1 MVSKINQKR
10 IQILNTQAI
19 RNDKPVVYWMNRDC
33 RVQDNWALLYA
44 AEQARE
50 RKVPL
55 LVVYNLIRGYLGGGN
70 RQWDFKVKG
79 LVEIQKNLAELN
91 IPFYVLIDE
100 YETGSKNKGAIGSK
114 DIASKNVDSS
124 SASLITFFG
133 KYDVG
138 QIITDFSPVKSM
150 RQWTEYVAKTAEVQ
164 VAQVD
169 AHNIVPV
176 WVASPKR
183 EFGAYTIRPKIH
195 KLLPEFLTP
204 FPSLHAYEHNQAF
217 KTEIKKC
224 ADVLDDICS
233 QNISSSNHHAAK
245 FRETH
250 SAPVD
255 WITPG
260 ESAAGLALKH
270 FIKSVLPKYN
280 LRNDPNANAQSGLS
294 PYLHYGHMSAQR
306 VAFEVWKDSEV
317 KDIQHLMHEFKNAA
331 GNNTAE
337 NSHTKRGH
345 ADTEESEHS
354 HSAFLEELVVRRE
367 LADNFCWYAKDY
379 DKTTCFPDWSQK
391 NLQKTA
397 GDKREYIYDLEEF
410 EEAKTHD
417 ELWNAAQMEMV
428 ITGKMHGYMRMY
440 WAKKILEWTPNV
452 QTAMNIAI
460 ELNDV
465 YELDGRD
472 PNGYA
477 GIAWSLGGVH
487 DRAWF
492 SRPVFGQV
500 RYMNAKG
507 CKSKFDVDAYIEK
520 WLTKGKGTLVQS

>member
-10 IQILNTQAI
+10 IQVLNSQAVS
-19 RNDKPVVYWMNRDC
+19 NDKPVVYWMNRDC
-33 RVQDNWALLYA
+33 RVHDNWALLYA
-44 AEQARE
+44 VEQAKS

-55 LVVYNLIRGYLGGGN
+55 FVVYNLVRSYLGGGS

-79 LVEIQKNLAELN
+79 LQEVEEHLEKLN
-91 IPFYVLIDE
+91 IPFVVL
-100 YETGSKNKGAIGSK
+100 
-114 DIASKNVDSS
+114 VDDTLESS
-124 SASLITFFG
+124 LESLFALFE
-133 KYDVG
+133 KSDVG
-138 QIITDFSPVKSM
+138 QIVTDFSPVRAM
-150 RQWTEYVAKTAEVQ
+150 RKWTESVAKQSEVQ
-164 VAQVD
+164 VVQVD

-176 WVASPKR
+176 WSASPKR
-183 EFGAYTIRPKIH
+183 EFGAYTLRPKLY
-195 KLLPEFLTP
+195 KLLEEFLTP
-204 FPSLHAYEHNQAF
+204 FPSISEFEKYPHSKYPHIFEIPDWKKKINLKHTSSEHLHFRKEHN
-217 KTEIKKC
+217 
-224 ADVLDDICS
+224 V
-233 QNISSSNHHAAK
+233 
-245 FRETH
+245 
-250 SAPVD
+250 PVS

-260 ESAAGLALKH
+260 ETAASVALKH
-270 FIKSVLPKYN
+270 FIKNTLPKYH
-280 LRNDPNANAQSGLS
+280 LRNDPNADAQSGLS
-294 PYLHYGHMSAQR
+294 PYLHYGHISAQR
-306 VAFEVWKDSEV
+306 VAIEVWKDSGV
-317 KDIQHLMHEFKNAA
+317 KNIQDLMHEFKNAA
-331 GNNTAE
+331 GNTE
-337 NSHTKRGH
+337 KGH
-345 ADTEESEHS
+345 GPAKDKEHIQN
-354 HSAFLEELVVRRE
+354 HSAFLEELVVRCE

-379 DKTTCFPDWSQK
+379 DKTTCFPDWAQK

-428 ITGKMHGYMRMY
+428 STGKMHGYMRMY

-452 QTAMNIAI
+452 QTAMDTAI

-492 SRPVFGQV
+492 GRPVFGQV

-507 CKSKFDVDAYIEK
+507 CKSKFDTDAYIEK
-520 WLTKGKGTLVQS
+520 WLGGASKNLF

>member
-1 MVSKINQKR
+1 MVSNINQKR

-33 RVQDNWALLYA
+33 RIQDNWALLYA
-44 AEQARE
+44 VEQAKE

-55 LVVYNLIRGYLGGGN
+55 FVVYNLVRGYLGGGS

-79 LVEIQKNLAELN
+79 LVEIQKNLAEIN
-91 IPFYVLIDE
+91 IPFYVLVDE
-100 YETGSKNKGAIGSK
+100 YEAGPKNKGT
-114 DIASKNVDSS
+114 SKNSDSS
-124 SASLITFFG
+124 SVSLITFFS
-133 KYDVG
+133 KHDVG
-138 QIITDFSPVKSM
+138 QIVTDFSPVKAM
-150 RQWTEYVAKTAEVQ
+150 RQWTNYVSKNADVQ
-164 VAQVD
+164 VVQVD

-176 WVASPKR
+176 WIASPKR

-195 KLLPEFLTP
+195 KLLQEFLTP
-204 FPSLHAYEHNQAF
+204 FPSLHAYEHNHAF

-224 ADVLDDICS
+224 ADVFDGIS
-233 QNISSSNHHAAK
+233 ERNTSSSKHHDTK

-250 SAPVD
+250 NAPVD

-260 ESAAGLALKH
+260 ETAAGLALKH
-270 FIKSVLPKYN
+270 FIKSVLPKYH

-294 PYLHYGHMSAQR
+294 PYLHYGHISAQR
-306 VAFEVWKDSEV
+306 VALEVWKDSGV
-317 KDIQHLMHEFKNAA
+317 KDIQDLMHEFKNAA
-331 GNNTAE
+331 GDA
-337 NSHTKRGH
+337 
-345 ADTEESEHS
+345 ESEHN

-391 NLQKTA
+391 NLKKTA

-410 EEAKTHD
+410 QEAKTHD

-428 ITGKMHGYMRMY
+428 TTGKMHGYMRMY
-440 WAKKILEWTPNV
+440 WAKKILEWTPDV
-452 QTAMNIAI
+452 QTAMDIAI
-460 ELNDV
+460 ELNDA

-492 SRPVFGQV
+492 GRPVFGQV

-507 CKSKFDVDAYIEK
+507 CKSKFDTSAYIEK
-520 WLTKGKGTLVQS
+520 WSDKAKKKLF